1 MNEKININQVEKI
14 TGVSKRNIRFYE
26 KEGLLLPKRNSGNGY
41 RVYDETEIQRIKV
54 IKMLRML
61 DMPLEEI
68 KKVLEEEQLLS
79 YAIVNQQLELERR
92 RKELQAAIVFCK
104 QLKSF
109 ELETLDVDDCLNKIE
124 QTGGE
129 GFFKDWIKD
138 YKYVIRENRDM
149 DFSFV
154 PDIAITNERE
164 FTDALFEYANKE
176 NVNLII
182 IKESMNPEFT
192 IDGIEYTAER
202 NYSFMSR
209 VPIAVVNC
217 HRKVREIKGE
227 GVQNSRKNLQWF
239 IHNWGGF
246 LAVIFL
252 YCVFAIPFFLKE
264 GFSWEMLLVFV
275 GLLLTYGSMAYR
287 NKVLHFNDKTK
298 F

>member
-1 MNEKININQVEKI
+1 MQEKISINQVEKL

-26 KEGLLLPKRNSGNGY
+26 KEELLFPKRNSENGY
-41 RVYDETEIQRIKV
+41 RVYDETDIWRIKV

-68 KKVLEEEQLLS
+68 KKVLKEEQLFS
-79 YAIVNQQLELERR
+79 IAVINQQLELQRKM
-92 RKELQAAIVFCK
+92 KELQAAIAFCE
-104 QLKSF
+104 QLKVF
-109 ELETLDVDDCLNKIE
+109 ELETVDVDDCLKNIE
-124 QTGGE
+124 RTGGD

-138 YKYVIRENRDM
+138 YKYIIRENRNM

-176 NVNLII
+176 NINLII

-202 NYSFMSR
+202 NYSYMSR

-217 HRKVREIKGE
+217 HRKEREIKGE

-239 IHNWGGF
+239 IHNWGGV
-246 LAVIFL
+246 LAVILL
-252 YCVFAIPFFLKE
+252 YCVFAIPEFLQE

-275 GLLLTYGSMAYR
+275 GLLLTYGSISYR

-298 F
+298 L

>member
-1 MNEKININQVEKI
+1 MKEKININQVEKL

-26 KEGLLLPKRNSGNGY
+26 KEGLLFPKRNSENGY
-41 RVYDETEIQRIKV
+41 RVYDETEIWRIKV

-68 KKVLEEEQLLS
+68 KKVLEKEQLFSL
-79 YAIVNQQLELERR
+79 AVVNQQLELKRKT
-92 RKELQAAIVFCK
+92 KELQAAIAFCE
-104 QLKSF
+104 QLKVF
-109 ELETLDVDDCLNKIE
+109 ELETLDVDDCLNNIE
-124 QTGGE
+124 RTGGE
-129 GFFKDWIKD
+129 GFFKDWVED

-176 NVNLII
+176 NINLII

-202 NYSFMSR
+202 NYSYMSR

-217 HRKVREIKGE
+217 HRKEREIKGE

-239 IHNWGGF
+239 IHNWGGV
-246 LAVIFL
+246 LAVILL
-252 YCVFAIPFFLKE
+252 YCVFAIPLFFQE

-275 GLLLTYGSMAYR
+275 GLLLTYGSISYR

-298 F
+298 L